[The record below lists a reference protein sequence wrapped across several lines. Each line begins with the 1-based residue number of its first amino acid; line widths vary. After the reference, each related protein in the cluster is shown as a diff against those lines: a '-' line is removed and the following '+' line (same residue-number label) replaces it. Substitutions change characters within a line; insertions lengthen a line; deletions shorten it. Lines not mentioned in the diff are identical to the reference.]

1 MADQRSRVRF
11 VGAREVEMPKL
22 QKISSFKEFHALV
35 PKLVKKITKDQ
46 ALAMRAMANPIF
58 AFEELGYE
66 LAEPVRQKVE
76 DLLRFRPAE
85 RKKLKSLRSKIDKAA
100 GGAIDPDSSSSIE
113 KGLFKKL
120 DLRRPKKV
128 VEAGI
133 PDPASMARARAVES
147 AARWED
153 TLTTLEGKH
162 AVVEPLLEYRSLQAS
177 RAPLASREQY
187 EQIRSGEVRLPVTSI
202 TLHFDFAAHE
212 GADDA

>member
-1 MADQRSRVRF
+1 MADRSPVVRF
-11 VGAREVEMPKL
+11 VRFREVGVAKTRVIE
-22 QKISSFKEFHALV
+22 SFKEFHGLV
-35 PKLVKKITKDQ
+35 PKLVKKITNDQ
-46 ALAMRAMANPIF
+46 ALAIRAMANPIF

-66 LAEPVRQKVE
+66 LAEPVRRKVE

-100 GGAIDPDSSSSIE
+100 GGAIDPDSPASIE
-113 KGLFKKL
+113 KGLFKEL
-120 DLRRPKKV
+120 NLRRPKKV

-133 PDPASMARARAVES
+133 PEPASMARARAVES

-153 TLTTLEGKH
+153 PLTTLEGKH

-177 RAPLASREQY
+177 RAPLATREQY
-187 EQIRSGEVRLPVTSI
+187 EQIRSGKVRPPVTSI

>member
-11 VGAREVEMPKL
+11 VGAREVEMPKP

-35 PKLVKKITKDQ
+35 PKLVKEITKDQ

-85 RKKLKSLRSKIDKAA
+85 RKKLKSLRAKIDKAA
-100 GGAIDPDSSSSIE
+100 GGAIDPDSPASIE
-113 KGLFKKL
+113 KGLFKEL
-120 DLRRPKKV
+120 NLRRPKKV
-128 VEAGI
+128 AEAGI
-133 PDPASMARARAVES
+133 PEPASMARARAVES

-153 TLTTLEGKH
+153 PLTTLEGKH

-177 RAPLASREQY
+177 RAPLATREQY